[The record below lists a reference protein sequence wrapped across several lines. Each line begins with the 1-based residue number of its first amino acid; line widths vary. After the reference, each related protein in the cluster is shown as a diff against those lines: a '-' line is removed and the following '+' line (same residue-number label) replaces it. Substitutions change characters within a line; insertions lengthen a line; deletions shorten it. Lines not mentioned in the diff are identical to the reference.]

1 MRKVEIDKLTEFMIE
16 NVSKHI
22 IVSYDCRFED
32 SEIEFAAFDEKS
44 TCETYAEQ
52 NAREI
57 VTIINFDLY
66 DRGYDDDDEIVY
78 EDAISI
84 LENGHYIEEIEESGA
99 EVIY

>member
-1 MRKVEIDKLTEFMIE
+1 MRKVEINKLTEFMIE

-44 TCETYAEQ
+44 ICETYAEQ

-66 DRGYDDDDEIVY
+66 DRGYDDNDEIVY
-78 EDAISI
+78 EDAISF
-84 LENGHYIEEIEESGA
+84 LEKYNYIEEIKLNNIEI
-99 EVIY
+99 IY

>member
-1 MRKVEIDKLTEFMIE
+1 MRKIKIDELIEFMLK
-16 NVSKHI
+16 NVSRFI
-22 IVSYDCRFED
+22 LISYDNRFED
-32 SEIEFAAFDEKS
+32 SKIEFAAFDEKS

-57 VTIINFDLY
+57 VTVINFDLY

-84 LENGHYIEEIEESGA
+84 LENGHYIEEIEESGI